1 MSFGVGDESFVFT
14 PSGRSVRKLTVERV
28 EDAMLDRGFAGLGVF
43 LPDGGNIG
51 GVSDLVVE
59 DTVVA
64 VQGELEYYTLVPAY
78 GDMYW
83 VQSTPSTHTPPE
95 GIIKPCPTNTPK
107 NSKNERYDS
116 SVTD

>member
-78 GDMYW
+78 GEEDRRLILDAVDRW
-83 VQSTPSTHTPPE
+83 E
-95 GIIKPCPTNTPK
+95 A
-107 NSKNERYDS
+107 ERAGGES
-116 SVTD
+116 